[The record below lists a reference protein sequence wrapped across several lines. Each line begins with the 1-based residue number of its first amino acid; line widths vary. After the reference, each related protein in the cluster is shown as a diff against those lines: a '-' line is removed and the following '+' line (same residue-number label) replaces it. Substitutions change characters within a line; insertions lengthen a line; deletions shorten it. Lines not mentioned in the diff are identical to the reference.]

1 MPISNPMNRPPRSA
15 ARHAPHRKP
24 SLLLAVLPALCLGAC
39 IAEPGRDER
48 GPLASAQRLLA
59 LDFGRQRAA
68 DRLRRFEQLPMVLNA
83 ELRRGRTVADELPGL
98 SAEAKRVRGLWRD
111 ARDGAR
117 SELTRQPR
125 NLARLLPSPHELAQR
140 TADGLYV
147 GTLLFGSGLHPLGE
161 ISDHEHRTE
170 HTDDRPEVPL
180 WRRIWRRLGL

>member
-1 MPISNPMNRPPRSA
+1 M
-15 ARHAPHRKP
+15 
-24 SLLLAVLPALCLGAC
+24 LLALLPALCLCAC

-59 LDFGRQRAA
+59 IDFGRQRAA
-68 DRLRRFEQLPMVLNA
+68 TRLRRFEQVPGMLKV
-83 ELRRGRTVADELPGL
+83 ELHRGRTIADELPGL
-98 SAEAKRVRGLWRD
+98 LTEAQRGRGLWRD

-117 SELTRQPR
+117 SELTRRPR
-125 NLARLLPSPHELAQR
+125 NLTRLLPSPHELAQR

-161 ISDHEHRTE
+161 ISDREHRTE